1 MRGWRLILLLVVTS
15 VSVFAQISFQ
25 WRFVGGEWRE
35 VDKSLVGASS
45 DGHGFAIATFSRYAK
60 AQVVEAM
67 MTPLERLSAG
77 WTAAGLCVF
86 QDGGNFWRLAL
97 VEAPDGKTR
106 YAELVVMSAGVW
118 QAQSELRLKIVSE
131 FNSQFSWQ
139 WHTPYQL
146 RIILSSQQISGEVLS
161 ADGKLLWRR
170 AYALDNVPIVR
181 AGWLALNVQGM
192 RAKFESAE
200 QVTQESEAVAMRT
213 LKQAAVV
220 RDGAMGNTK
229 LATRLAV
236 ELRKEGVQAELV
248 TFNEIADPNWWQ
260 RTKSGIVVLP
270 NAKRLPAET
279 KEAVLDFLRQ
289 GGKLIAFGAPLFDEP
304 MIRAG
309 RGTRGAGREWV
320 SRQEIEALRKQVE
333 PQKFLFERLD
343 ENELKRWQ
351 HHASHP
357 DVPDRLS
364 LEPIHDLRVAKH
376 ALRMDFDLKGWSIFT
391 RTFDQSPF
399 PQGHSLTCFW
409 AKGAPQTKS
418 LLVEW
423 READGTRWFAHVP
436 LTTEWRLIVVSPRD
450 FTFRQDSP
458 TRGKRGFAG
467 DRFNPQNARALV
479 LGMEAPM
486 PLGKHTI
493 WVAGIGTAPD
503 PFGDIAIDFAPPVL
517 EALSPAYKLYPLR
530 RDAGRGARD
539 EVRREG
545 EALAEPKSSAGRQAG
560 SLAVAHREIRPPND
574 AVAPVSRWRGLGFTS
589 GERAMRWTPLTVIS
603 DDEGVERGAL
613 VWLVRYSSLP
623 YPNASWLVF
632 GSADETFWLQNWQL
646 VQSALRQAIAQ
657 WRNGVWLVEAGTDRF
672 TAYVGEQAKFGA
684 VIANDVAE
692 REVAV
697 RFAIARN
704 GQVVHERME
713 KVRVG
718 ERSSATIAYELP
730 QLPAGK
736 YTAIAQ
742 LLSDGQ
748 AVDELRHEFVVAERP
763 KLTEADKIT
772 VKDGHFVVRVPR
784 PASPVPEERRWF
796 AFGANYWP
804 RYVAGKEPTD
814 FYRHWLDPTNYDP
827 ELVKQDLRILREMG
841 MNCVSIQYTNLRQAM
856 PLRDLLRRC
865 HEHGIKVN
873 LFIAG
878 AHPLHFQPDLVR
890 QLIEAADL
898 ANQPAMFA
906 YDIAWEP
913 RWGNYDERR
922 KHDAEWREWLIEQ
935 YGSVENAERDWNFKL
950 PKDENGNPTVPR
962 DEHLLNDGEWRAMA
976 AAYRRFLDDFIS
988 RKYRQVCRLIRQ
1000 LDPNHLIGARTGY
1013 GGGPFG
1019 AEGAFPF
1026 DHTAGAK
1033 HLDFVSP
1040 EGWNLGWLGQADEAQ
1055 FARAAFITAYARWAG
1070 KGKPVFWAEFGLTL
1084 RHGTFSLDWYDD
1096 AERLQVQ
1103 AKLYDA
1109 MYRLMQVSNADGAM
1123 AWWFPGGY
1131 RVDER
1136 SDFGIVNPDGTLRPA
1151 AEVAKRWS
1159 NILTNLP
1166 LETVPRP
1173 ASLVPIRIDRDENAR
1188 GPMALW
1194 LKHGDEVAKLMREG
1208 KRVVLV
1214 TDGTGKTSDD
1224 CPEVA
1229 VGNTPWSPGKPPKFL
1244 NGEINAVWISGD
1256 GKNWQEIALTILS
1269 AQLPTVHLPKT
1280 DRIFLRVEL
1289 GNTGEAAWLPPSEC
1303 QVKER
1308 GIVLRVSVEG
1318 GETVEVPIPRRV
1330 EPFTDVVL
1338 DKIAVPLP
1346 KTDKPVTV
1354 TVRLYWR
1361 GSPFGEWCKFVVEP

>member
-1 MRGWRLILLLVVTS
+1 MGC
-15 VSVFAQISFQ
+15 AQ
-25 WRFVGGEWRE
+25 WRFIGGEWRE
-35 VDKSLVGASS
+35 VGKGLIGASS
-45 DGHGFAIATFSRYAK
+45 DGHGFAIATFSRYSK
-60 AQVVEAM
+60 AQTIETEM
-67 MTPLERLSAG
+67 SLLERLSAS

-106 YAELVVMSAGVW
+106 YAELVAMSSGVW

-131 FNSQFSWQ
+131 FNPQFSWQ
-139 WHTPYQL
+139 WKTSYRL
-146 RIILSSQQISGEVLS
+146 RIALSPTQISGEVLS
-161 ADGKLLWRR
+161 DDGRLLWRR

-192 RAKFESAE
+192 KASFVGAK
-200 QVTQESEAVAMRT
+200 QITNESEAVAMRT
-213 LKQAAVV
+213 LKQAVVV

-229 LATRLAV
+229 LATQLAV
-236 ELRKEGVQAELV
+236 ELRKQGVQAELV
-248 TFNEIADPNWWQ
+248 TFNEFADPNWWQ

-270 NAKRLPAET
+270 NAKRLPAEA
-279 KEAVLDFLRQ
+279 KEPLLDFLRQ
-289 GGKLIAFGAPLFDEP
+289 GGKLIAFGAPMFDEP
-304 MIRAG
+304 MFKAG
-309 RGTRGAGREWV
+309 RGTRGAGREWASV
-320 SRQEIEALRKQVE
+320 QDMEEARKQTK
-333 PQKFLFERLD
+333 PQRFLFERLD

-351 HHASHP
+351 NHASHP

-364 LEPIHDLRVAKH
+364 LEPIHDLGVAKH

-436 LTTEWRLIVVSPRD
+436 LTTEWRLIVLSPRD

-467 DRFNPQNARALV
+467 DRFNPQDARMLV

-486 PLGKHTI
+486 PQGKHTI

-503 PFGDIAIDFAPPVL
+503 PFGDVAIDFAPPVL
-517 EALSPAYKLYPLR
+517 EALSPAYKLYPLK
-530 RDAGRGARD
+530 RDAGRGTRGETERDEGRRARD
-539 EVRREG
+539 EVKREG
-545 EALAEPKSSAGRQAG
+545 EAPAEPKSSAVVRQD
-560 SLAVAHREIRPPND
+560 IRPPKD
-574 AVAPVSRWRGLGFTS
+574 AVAPIPRWRGLGFTN
-589 GERAMRWTPLTVIS
+589 GERTMRWMPLTVIA
-603 DDEGVERGAL
+603 DDKVTERGAL
-613 VWLVRYSSLP
+613 IWLVRYSSLP
-623 YPNASWLVF
+623 YPHASWLVF

-646 VQSALRQAIAQ
+646 VQNALQRTIAQ
-657 WRNGVWLVEAGTDRF
+657 WRNGVWMLEAGTDRF
-672 TAYVGEQAKFGA
+672 TAYVGEQTKLGA
-684 VIANDVAE
+684 VIVNDAE
-692 REVAV
+692 AKEGSV
-697 RFAIARN
+697 RFAVVQD
-704 GQVVHERME
+704 GKVVHEWSE
-713 KVRVG
+713 KVKVG
-718 ERSSATIAYELP
+718 ELSSVNVASELP

-736 YTAIAQ
+736 FTIVAQ
-742 LLSDGQ
+742 LLLDGQ
-748 AVDELRHEFVVAERP
+748 VIDELRHEFVVAERP
-763 KLTEADKIT
+763 KVTEADKIT
-772 VKDGHFVVRVPR
+772 VKDGHFVTRVPR
-784 PASPVPEERRWF
+784 PSSLVPEERRWF
-796 AFGANYWP
+796 AFGVNFWP

-814 FYRHWLDPTNYDP
+814 YSRHWLDPTNYDP
-827 ELVKQDLRILREMG
+827 ELVEQDLQILRKMG
-841 MNCVSIQYTNLRQAM
+841 MNCVSIQYTNLRQAL
-856 PLRDLLRRC
+856 PLRDFLRRC

-913 RWGNYDERR
+913 RWGNYNERR
-922 KHDAEWREWLIEQ
+922 RHDGEWRAWLEEQ
-935 YGSVENAERDWNFKL
+935 YGSVENAERDWNFQL
-950 PKDENGNPTVPR
+950 PRDENGNPTVPK
-962 DEHLLNDGEWRAMA
+962 DEHLLNDGEWRVMA

-988 RKYRQVCRLIRQ
+988 RKYRQVCRFIRQ
-1000 LDPNHLIGARTGY
+1000 LDPNHLIGARTGF

-1019 AEGAFPF
+1019 AESAFPF

-1033 HLDFVSP
+1033 HLNFVSP
-1040 EGWNLGWLGQADEAQ
+1040 EGWNLFQSHHGAIETSPMLAPAALESI
-1055 FARAAFITAYARWAG
+1055 ARAAFITAYARWAG

-1084 RHGTFSLDWYDD
+1084 RHGAFSLDWYDD
-1096 AERLQVQ
+1096 AERLRAQ
-1103 AKLYDA
+1103 AQHYDA
-1109 MYRLMQVSNADGAM
+1109 MYRLIHISDADGAM

-1159 NILTNLP
+1159 KTLTNLP
-1166 LETVPRP
+1166 LEPVPRP
-1173 ASLVPIRIDRDENAR
+1173 APLVPLRIDRDENAR
-1188 GPMALW
+1188 GAMVLW
-1194 LKHGDEVAKLMREG
+1194 LKHGDEVAKLVREG

-1244 NGEINAVWISGD
+1244 NGEINAVWVSID
-1256 GKNWQEIALTILS
+1256 GQNWQEIVPAILS
-1269 AQLPTVHLPKT
+1269 AQLPTAYLPKA
-1280 DRIFLRVEL
+1280 DRLFLRVEL

-1308 GIVLRVSVEG
+1308 GIVLRISVEG

-1354 TVRLYWR
+1354 TVRLHWR
-1361 GSPFGEWCKFVVEP
+1361 NAPFGEQWRCVLRGQ